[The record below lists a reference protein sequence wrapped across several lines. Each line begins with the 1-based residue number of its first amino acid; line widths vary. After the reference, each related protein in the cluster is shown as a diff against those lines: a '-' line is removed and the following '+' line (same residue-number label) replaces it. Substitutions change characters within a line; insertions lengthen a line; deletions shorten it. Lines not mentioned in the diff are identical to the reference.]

1 MRQTRYSQLI
11 SVSDWRPELLWQS
24 VEFVIPKLG
33 LSHLKLRTLNSK
45 HLPGRKM
52 DGRKIENSFL
62 NTVLKLLKKLCLN
75 DLKVL
80 FYKIRL
86 KQYII
91 YKLQFSYSHI
101 FKNYMTLQISL
112 RYYVNIV
119 LNNKNILVLTI
130 C

>member
-1 MRQTRYSQLI
+1 
-11 SVSDWRPELLWQS
+11 
-24 VEFVIPKLG
+24 
-33 LSHLKLRTLNSK
+33 
-45 HLPGRKM
+45 M

-112 RYYVNIV
+112 R
-119 LNNKNILVLTI
+119 
-130 C
+130 